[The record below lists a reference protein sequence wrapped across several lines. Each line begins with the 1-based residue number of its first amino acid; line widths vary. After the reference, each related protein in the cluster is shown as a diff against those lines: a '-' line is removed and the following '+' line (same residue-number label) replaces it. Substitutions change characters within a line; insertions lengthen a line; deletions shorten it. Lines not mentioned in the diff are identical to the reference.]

1 MSSDPIDREPED
13 ESGLIGA
20 ADIVAEFTALRHELK
35 LQVRAGRDLTA
46 GLEGLMDGCLDRRLG
61 IVAERLSRLETALQ
75 SVVAGTPARLAA
87 AGNTEAIR
95 PLAMA
100 LSEVEE
106 SLERAVIAI
115 ATEGESITA
124 SATDTDE
131 STARETVDAEPP
143 EPAAAWD
150 SCLAESSWLVRTLAA
165 GLVGRLRQVFDAH
178 VHQATGDGERRAG
191 MPREAVAAAATS
203 LADAGQGLELVLVR
217 TRRLMEQAEIRRID
231 VLHEPFDAERMR
243 AIDIAEDPA
252 VPEGHV
258 AKQYRPGYLLR
269 DVVLRPAEVGV
280 SR

>member
-1 MSSDPIDREPED
+1 MSSDPIDRQPED

-46 GLEGLMDGCLDRRLG
+46 GLEGLVDGCLDRRLG

-75 SVVAGTPARLAA
+75 SVFTGTSARPAA
-87 AGNTEAIR
+87 AGSTEAIR

-100 LSEVEE
+100 LAEVEE

-115 ATEGESITA
+115 TTEGETISC

-131 STARETVDAEPP
+131 DTDRETNDADPP
-143 EPAAAWD
+143 QPAAAWD

-165 GLVGRLRQVFDAH
+165 GLVGRLRLVFDKQLH
-178 VHQATGDGERRAG
+178 RATGDSERRAG
-191 MPREAVAAAATS
+191 IGRGAVAAAATS
-203 LADAGQGLELVLVR
+203 LEDAGKGLELVLVK
-217 TRRLMEQAEIRRID
+217 TRRLMEQAGLRRID
-231 VLHEPFDAERMR
+231 VLHQPFDAEQMR
-243 AIDIAEDPA
+243 AIEISQDSA

-258 AKQYRPGYLLR
+258 AKQFRPGYLLR
-269 DVVLRPAEVGV
+269 GVVLRPAEVGV

>member
-13 ESGLIGA
+13 ESNLVGA

-46 GLEGLMDGCLDRRLG
+46 GLEGLVDGCLDRRLG
-61 IVAERLSRLETALQ
+61 VVAERLSRLETALQ
-75 SVVAGTPARLAA
+75 SVVAGTPARPAA
-87 AGNTEAIR
+87 AGSTEAIR

-115 ATEGESITA
+115 ATEAESITA
-124 SATDTDE
+124 SATDADE
-131 STARETVDAEPP
+131 STARETADAAPP
-143 EPAAAWD
+143 ELAAAWD

-165 GLVGRLRQVFDAH
+165 GLVGRLRQVFDDQ
-178 VHQATGDGERRAG
+178 VRRATRDGERRAG

-217 TRRLMEQAEIRRID
+217 TRRLMEQAGLRRID
-231 VLHEPFDAERMR
+231 VLHEPFDADRMR

>member
-1 MSSDPIDREPED
+1 MSSDPIDREPEA
-13 ESGLIGA
+13 ESNFVGA
-20 ADIVAEFTALRHELK
+20 ADIVAEFTALLHELK

-46 GLEGLMDGCLDRRLG
+46 GLEGLVDGCLDRRLG
-61 IVAERLSRLETALQ
+61 VVAERLSRLETTLQ
-75 SVVAGTPARLAA
+75 SVVTGTPARLAA
-87 AGNTEAIR
+87 AGSTEAIR

-100 LSEVEE
+100 LAEVEE

-115 ATEGESITA
+115 ATEADTISCG
-124 SATDTDE
+124 ATDADEHTDHE
-131 STARETVDAEPP
+131 TADAEPQ

-165 GLVGRLRQVFDAH
+165 GLVGRLRQVFDEH
-178 VHQATGDGERRAG
+178 VHRATEDGERRAG

-217 TRRLMEQAEIRRID
+217 TRRLMEQAELRRID

-243 AIDIAEDPA
+243 AIDIAENPG

-258 AKQYRPGYLLR
+258 AKQFRPGYLLR
-269 DVVLRPAEVGV
+269 GVVLRPAEVGV

>member
-1 MSSDPIDREPED
+1 MSSDPIDREPEN
-13 ESGLIGA
+13 ESNLVGA

-46 GLEGLMDGCLDRRLG
+46 GLEGLVDGCLDRRLG

-87 AGNTEAIR
+87 AGSTEAIR

-115 ATEGESITA
+115 ATEAETITA

-131 STARETVDAEPP
+131 STARETADAAPP

-150 SCLAESSWLVRTLAA
+150 SCLAESSRLVRTLAA

-178 VHQATGDGERRAG
+178 VRRATGDGERRAG